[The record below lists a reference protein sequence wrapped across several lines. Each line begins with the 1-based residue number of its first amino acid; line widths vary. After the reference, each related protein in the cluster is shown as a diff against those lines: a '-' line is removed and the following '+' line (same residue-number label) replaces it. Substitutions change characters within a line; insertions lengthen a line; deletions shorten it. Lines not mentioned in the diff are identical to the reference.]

1 MGFIRRQEEQ
11 LVIRFL
17 VWKYQR
23 MNLRVPAL
31 SELQDQVSKFVDEAH
46 LIARKTGRNVASII
60 KEMIEDL
67 KK

>member
-17 VWKYQR
+17 VWKHQR
-23 MNLRVPAL
+23 GNLRVPAF
-31 SELQDQVSKFVDEAH
+31 SELQYQARKFVDEAH
-46 LIARKTGRNVASII
+46 HIAHKTGRNVVSII

>member
-11 LVIRFL
+11 LVIRLL

-23 MNLRVPAL
+23 MNIRVPAL
-31 SELQDQVSKFVDEAH
+31 SELQHQASKFVDEAH
-46 LIARKTGRNVASII
+46 RIARKTGRNVASII

>member
-31 SELQDQVSKFVDEAH
+31 SELQHQASKFVDEAH
-46 LIARKTGRNVASII
+46 RIAR
-60 KEMIEDL
+60 
-67 KK
+67 